1 MSKKTILSALILV
14 SFVLA
19 ACGAAGSNTAP
30 MEEPLPMGVALER
43 VADMDEAASPSDGR
57 SFGGDAAQIEPLVI
71 RTANLSLV
79 VEDPAASAD
88 EIGKMA
94 EEMGGFVVFSNVFQT
109 SFDSTSNVVTRASVT
124 IRVPSERLDEALDQI
139 EEGAIEVQN
148 RSVQGED
155 VTQQYTDLQSRL
167 RNLEV
172 AEEQLRQIMEDAIE
186 TEDVLQVF
194 ENLRQVREQ
203 IEVLQGQIN
212 YFEDS
217 ARLSSISIELIPDV
231 LAQPLQIGGW
241 RPEGTAKEALETLI
255 RTLQT
260 IVDAG
265 IWVLICVVPI
275 GLLLGLPGYF
285 ALRSYLRRRKQEKT
299 EEAQE

>member
-203 IEVLQGQIN
+203 IELLRGFRKTFISFNRVN
-212 YFEDS
+212 PRCARS
-217 ARLSSISIELIPDV
+217 AASDWRMASRRYRERSTGNPD
-231 LAQPLQIGGW
+231 PN
-241 RPEGTAKEALETLI
+241 TS
-255 RTLQT
+255 
-260 IVDAG
+260 DN
-265 IWVLICVVPI
+265 C
-275 GLLLGLPGYF
+275 
-285 ALRSYLRRRKQEKT
+285 RRRHLGANLCSTHWIATRSTWIFRSSLVPAET
-299 EEAQE
+299 EAGED